1 MAEAASIRTMLERMG
16 FTPEAAQLVTGDQ
29 GIDSVDELRNLDDDK
44 ASNLCRVLRRP
55 GGTNAAGAADP
66 GTKVS
71 ARAEDNLKLAIY
83 YVKHQDRVS
92 RAVNVGEITLTNVRK
107 LIKQRDTERN
117 HTDPDTPPVIDCK
130 DWPKTMEAVEEY
142 LRQFCRDNDVMCLSV
157 VLLEL
162 LLLPSLLQLTQ
173 QQIIPLLMKK

>member
-1 MAEAASIRTMLERMG
+1 MAEAASIRTMLECMG

-66 GTKVS
+66 GTKVL

-83 YVKHQDRVS
+83 YVKHQD
-92 RAVNVGEITLTNVRK
+92 
-107 LIKQRDTERN
+107 
-117 HTDPDTPPVIDCK
+117 
-130 DWPKTMEAVEEY
+130 
-142 LRQFCRDNDVMCLSV
+142 
-157 VLLEL
+157 
-162 LLLPSLLQLTQ
+162 
-173 QQIIPLLMKK
+173 

>member
-107 LIKQRDTERN
+107 LIKQRDTKRN
-117 HTDPDTPPVIDCK
+117 HTDPDTPPMIDSK

-142 LRQFCRDNDVMCLSV
+142 LRQFRGVNDVPLSYV
-157 VLLEL
+157 VRIA
-162 LLLPSLLQLTQ
+162 LPLSLL
-173 QQIIPLLMKK
+173 

>member
-71 ARAEDNLKLAIY
+71 ARAEDNLKLAIIMSII
-83 YVKHQDRVS
+83 KIEFRELS
-92 RAVNVGEITLTNVRK
+92 ILEIS
-107 LIKQRDTERN
+107 
-117 HTDPDTPPVIDCK
+117 P
-130 DWPKTMEAVEEY
+130 
-142 LRQFCRDNDVMCLSV
+142 
-157 VLLEL
+157 
-162 LLLPSLLQLTQ
+162 
-173 QQIIPLLMKK
+173 

>member
-1 MAEAASIRTMLERMG
+1 MLERMG

-92 RAVNVGEITLTNVRK
+92 RTVNIGDITLTNVRK
-107 LIKQRDTERN
+107 LIKQRDTEKN
-117 HTDPDTPPVIDCK
+117 HTDPDTTPAIDSK

-142 LRQFCRDNDVMCLSV
+142 LRQFRGVNDVPLSYV
-157 VLLEL
+157 VRT
-162 LLLPSLLQLTQ
+162 SLAPKPAATD
-173 QQIIPLLMKK
+173 PATNYPT